1 MDPNMKKTFDGP
13 ESGEGSVYHW
23 TGNDKVGEGTMTIVE
38 SKKNDHIKIKLE
50 FLKPFQATNTTTF
63 TFQESEKQT
72 LVTWTMTGKNNFM
85 SKLMQLFTTMDKMV
99 GNDFQNGLEGLKV
112 LTQPGYKR

>member
-1 MDPNMKKTFDGP
+1 MKKTFDGP